1 MGVTTQLRE
10 VEVRELKPKYKVKV
24 TMDEFYYLS
33 RTGVTKWSD
42 RRFKCYTK
50 DKRALIVAQRT
61 TMSLSG
67 DSEDNDD
74 ERLRLSLTV

>member
-1 MGVTTQLRE
+1 MNG
-10 VEVRELKPKYKVKV
+10 
-24 TMDEFYYLS
+24 
-33 RTGVTKWSD
+33 

-61 TMSLSG
+61 CDDEILDYVFYE
-67 DSEDNDD
+67 DSEDYDD